1 MASVGGTTAL
11 TYETL
16 TWNAPVEAGYGL
28 ADLRAAR
35 RQAGKYDAAIPAS
48 IAEFAATLPAAVLAD
63 AEEASNEIT
72 RFDAELGDEIAPFS
86 SVLLRS
92 ESAASSN
99 IENLTASARA
109 IAEAEALGD
118 TSRRNAALIVSNT
131 EAMKAAV
138 ALADQLDENA
148 ILAMHAALMRD
159 SNPSSAGRWRTEQV
173 WIGGGNFGPRGADYI
188 APHHSRIPDTIAD
201 LLAFSRRTDVPTLP
215 QMAIAHAQFETIHP
229 FTDGNGRTGRAL
241 IQAMLRHKRLTR
253 QITVPVSAGLLSNTD
268 AYFDALGSYRRGDIA
283 PIVAR
288 LSEASLL
295 AVANGRQLVAEL
307 RSIREEWNS
316 RITARRDSA
325 VYRVADLLI
334 KHPVFNAQF
343 LQRELAI
350 RTGNARRYVDPLV
363 EAGII
368 VEFTDRAR
376 NRAWRTPEVLSALD
390 AFATRAG
397 RRAHPYRA
405 LGGASRGD

>member
-1 MASVGGTTAL
+1 MASVTGSTAL

-16 TWNAPVEAGYGL
+16 NWEAPVEAGYGL
-28 ADLRAAR
+28 ADLRAAQ

-48 IAEFAATLPAAVLAD
+48 IAELAVTLPAAVLAD

-118 TSRRNAALIVSNT
+118 TSRRNATLIVSNT

-138 ALADQLDENA
+138 ALAEHLDEHA

-159 SNPSSAGRWRTEQV
+159 NDPASAGRWRTEQV
-173 WIGGGNFGPRGADYI
+173 WIGGGNFGPRGAEYI
-188 APHHSRIPDTIAD
+188 APHHSRVPDTIAD
-201 LLAFSRRTDVPTLP
+201 LIDFTRRTDVPALP
-215 QMAIAHAQFETIHP
+215 QIAVSHAQFETIHP

-241 IQAMLRHKRLTR
+241 IQAMLRQKRLTR
-253 QITVPVSAGLLSNTD
+253 QITVPVSAGLLTD
-268 AYFDALGSYRRGDIA
+268 TDGYFDALGAYRQGDIA

-307 RSIREEWNS
+307 RSIRVEWNS
-316 RITARRDSA
+316 RIAARRDSA
-325 VYRVADLLI
+325 VHRVADLLI
-334 KHPVFNAQF
+334 KHPVLNARF
-343 LQRELAI
+343 LQRELDI
-350 RTGNARRYVDPLV
+350 RTGNARRYINPLA

-376 NRAWRTPEVLSALD
+376 NRAWRAPEVLSALES
-390 AFATRAG
+390 FAARAG
-397 RRAHPYRA
+397 RRNLPN
-405 LGGASRGD
+405 